1 MKYTHLAIPFALS
14 ILVSA
19 CGGGDSG
26 AASDTPIAA
35 TTPTN
40 SQPTQTAN
48 APSPAVPA
56 TLLTGRF
63 VDSAVAGLQYQT
75 ATQSGVTDAN
85 GTFTYAE
92 GESVTFSIGDIELP
106 AVVGADVVTPLTV
119 FSTDDLLDLR
129 VMNLARLLQTLDTDA
144 NPDNGIDLAE
154 DANASAT
161 GLSVDFNS
169 PQFET
174 QVGNLVA
181 NSGSS
186 SVNLVG
192 GQMALEHLQETL
204 LIEGLAVLPPDNPT
218 TVDTTSNA
226 TSTHPSVGTVAE
238 FSTFAHDVSGTMTI
252 VDDRTIEITN
262 FNYDGTGI
270 SVFFYN
276 GVDGN
281 FFQPN
286 SQEIGQ
292 QLLRATPYVNETIV
306 LTLPD
311 GLTLD
316 DFNSLSVWC
325 VPFFASFGE
334 ATW

>member
-1 MKYTHLAIPFALS
+1 MKITNLAIPFALS
-14 ILVSA
+14 ILVTA
-19 CGGGDSG
+19 CGGGSSG
-26 AASDTPIAA
+26 SDSDTTIADSTVAA
-35 TTPTN
+35 TPPAAATPV
-40 SQPTQTAN
+40 PPVDA
-48 APSPAVPA
+48 AP
-56 TLLTGRF
+56 LIGRF
-63 VDSAVAGLQYQT
+63 IDSAVEGLEYQT
-75 ATQSGVTDAN
+75 ATQSGFTDAN
-85 GTFTYAE
+85 GNFTYAA
-92 GESVTFSIGDIELP
+92 GETVTFSIGDIELP
-106 AVVGADVVTPLTV
+106 PVAGAEVVTPLTV
-119 FSTDDLLDLR
+119 FSTDEITDLP
-129 VMNLARLLQTLDTDA
+129 VMNLARLLQTLDVDA
-144 NPDNGIDLAE
+144 NPDNGIELSTDSA
-154 DANASAT
+154 ASAT

-169 PQFET
+169 PQFDT

-192 GQMALEHLQETL
+192 GQEALEHLQETL
-204 LIEGLAVLPPDNPT
+204 LSEGLAVLPPDNPSVVT
-218 TVDTTSNA
+218 NTGTA

-238 FSTFAHDVSGTMTI
+238 FSTFAHDVSGTLTI
-252 VDDRTIEITN
+252 LDDRTIEITN
-262 FNYDGTGI
+262 FNYDGTGV

-276 GVDGN
+276 GIDGN
-281 FFQPN
+281 FLQPN

-292 QLLRATPYVNETIV
+292 QLLRATPYIDETIV

>member
-1 MKYTHLAIPFALS
+1 
-14 ILVSA
+14 
-19 CGGGDSG
+19 
-26 AASDTPIAA
+26 
-35 TTPTN
+35 
-40 SQPTQTAN
+40 
-48 APSPAVPA
+48 
-56 TLLTGRF
+56 LTGRF

-144 NPDNGIDLAE
+144 DPDNGIDLAE

-192 GQMALEHLQETL
+192 GQMALE
-204 LIEGLAVLPPDNPT
+204 P

-252 VDDRTIEITN
+252 IDDRTIEITN